1 MQAVRTLAP
10 FVLRQHAALTPAPE
24 SGHSRV
30 TTLRDLLASDPVCRE
45 IVQYLMRNNEAS
57 DTPRGIAEWW
67 IRRDVA
73 STQEALMKLQTCGV
87 VQSYLVQDNTCVYAY
102 TKRAVLRQSLARHF
116 QDMVVPDS
124 AKEF

>member
-30 TTLRDLLASDPVCRE
+30 TPLRDLLASDPVCRE

-116 QDMVVPDS
+116 QDMVVPGF